1 MNLLGRAIRGVVGL
15 VVLAALL
22 AFVLPLA
29 WERVFPT
36 GGGGAG
42 REDLAALDARIAEVD
57 RALARAL
64 APLGIDPR
72 GIVETPLPPEERE
85 GVTFRP
91 SSLRIPL
98 PEDADRARIEGA
110 IRAETGR
117 LGFPAQVY
125 FTDPD
130 EVTWGVRISLGKF
143 PTHRVTLH
151 PPLPADPVVD
161 ARHPPVVALMLTG
174 VGAASADVE
183 AAIAWDRPLTLSIR
197 PWEPH
202 SIRYAGEASRAA
214 KEVLVELPLGAAGT
228 APGGGM
234 DAALASVPFVA
245 GAAISHSGDAL
256 PDAPAVASLVERLG
270 ALSLPLILLAPPE
283 GSPVRALAR
292 AAGLAVEE
300 PAARLDPAEGDE
312 ALESAALR
320 ALNIAARRGRAL
332 VAAPADPK
340 GIKALLD
347 LAAGMRERGYRFA
360 FASEVARMGVASGPG
375 SPLRSP

>member
-1 MNLLGRAIRGVVGL
+1 MGG
-15 VVLAALL
+15 LL
-22 AFVLPLA
+22 AVLLPHA
-29 WERVFPT
+29 WDRVFPA
-36 GGGGAG
+36 GGRGAE
-42 REDLAALDARIAEVD
+42 REDPATLAARVAEVD

-64 APLGIDPR
+64 APLGVDPR

-85 GVTFRP
+85 GVSFRP
-91 SSLRIPL
+91 SSVRIPL
-98 PEDADRARIEGA
+98 PEGADRGRIEGA

-161 ARHPPVVALMLTG
+161 PRHPPVVALLLTG
-174 VGAASADVE
+174 VGAASPDVE

-214 KEVLVELPLGAAGT
+214 KEVLVELPRGGA
-228 APGGGM
+228 APGGGL
-234 DAALASVPFVA
+234 DEALASVPFVA
-245 GAAISHSGDAL
+245 GVAISEPDEAL
-256 PDAPAVASLVERLG
+256 PDASAATVLVKRLE
-270 ALSLPLILLAPPE
+270 ALSLPLILLDPPAT
-283 GSPVRALAR
+283 SPIRAQAR
-292 AAGLAVEE
+292 AGRVPLEE
-300 PAARLDPAEGDE
+300 PAARLDPAVGDE

-320 ALNIAARRGRAL
+320 ALNIAVRRGRAL
-332 VAAPADPK
+332 VTASADPR

-347 LAAGMRERGYRFA
+347 LAEGMRKKGYRFV
-360 FASEVARMGVASGPG
+360 FASEVARLGAASGPG
-375 SPLRSP
+375 SPPGSP